1 MRKVTL
7 AALAAAALAL
17 AATAAEEELEL
28 ATASLEDMVKAA
40 RGAYRA
46 GEEERYAELVEAA
59 AAKFEPADVYFA
71 LGGEFLEEEP
81 PDFAMAVRAYEEA
94 MRNVEPSERLAYP
107 EVYYNMACSYARLGD
122 AGKSL
127 DCLRATLEAEPR
139 FVRYVRGDGDLASLR
154 EEEGFE
160 ELLAHAEE
168 EAEEAEVEYM
178 TVKPDEP
185 APDFA
190 LTDLYGKEYRLAD
203 FRGSIV
209 VLNFWATWCP
219 PCRQE
224 IPDLIEFARDH
235 EGEVVVLSVTV
246 DDPTTDV
253 AAFAAEYGIN
263 YPILRDDGETAA
275 AYLGATG
282 GIPQTYFLDAEGR
295 AQGHVYGSAPRE
307 VFEARLARLE
317 SAAGE

>member
-1 MRKVTL
+1 MRIALISVLTV
-7 AALAAAALAL
+7 AALAAF
-17 AATAAEEELEL
+17 AAEEELEL
-28 ATASLEDMVKAA
+28 ATASLDDMVKAA

-127 DCLRATLEAEPR
+127 DCLRATLQAEPR
-139 FVRYVRGDGDLASLR
+139 FVRYVRGNDDLASLR
-154 EEEGFE
+154 GEEAFE
-160 ELLAHAEE
+160 DLLAGAEE
-168 EAEEAEVEYM
+168 EAAEAEAAYM
-178 TVKPDEP
+178 TVKPGEV

-190 LTDLYGKEYRLAD
+190 LTDIYGKEYRLAD

-224 IPDLIEFARDH
+224 IPDLVEFARDH
-235 EGEVVVLSVTV
+235 EGEVVVLSISV
-246 DDPTTDV
+246 DDPEADV

-263 YPILRDDGETAA
+263 YTVLRDDGETAV

-295 AQGHVYGSAPRE
+295 ARGHIYGSAPRE
-307 VFEARLARLE
+307 EFEARLRRLE
-317 SAAGE
+317 SAARE

>member
-1 MRKVTL
+1 MRNVAL
-7 AALAAAALAL
+7 VALAAAALAL

-28 ATASLEDMVKAA
+28 ATASLDEMVKAA

-81 PDFAMAVRAYEEA
+81 PNFEMAVRAYEEA

-127 DCLRATLEAEPR
+127 DCLRATFEAEPL
-139 FVRYVRGDGDLASLR
+139 FVRYALGDEDLAPLLG
-154 EEEGFE
+154 EAGFE

-168 EAEEAEVEYM
+168 AAAEAEVAHM
-178 TVKPDEP
+178 TIKPGEP

-190 LTDLYGKEYRLAD
+190 LTDLHGKEYRLAD

-224 IPDLIEFARDH
+224 IPDLVAFARDH
-235 EGEVVVLSVTV
+235 EGEVVVLSVSV
-246 DDPTTDV
+246 DDPAADV
-253 AAFAAEYGIN
+253 AAFAEEYGIN
-263 YPILRDDGETAA
+263 YPVLRDDGETAA
-275 AYLGATG
+275 AFLGATG

-295 AQGHVYGSAPRE
+295 ARGHIYGSAPRE
-307 VFEARLARLE
+307 VFEARLERLE
-317 SAAGE
+317 STASE